1 MGKGPQTRTTIL
13 DTATQI
19 ASSQGLEGLSIGKLA
34 EALAMSKSG
43 IFAHFGSKEDLQ
55 NATLNHAWS
64 IMVAYLRTAH
74 TSVGLERLRA
84 FLHGWLRYLEHS
96 PFEGGCVFMAAS
108 TEQDGRPGKVR
119 DHLVQFVMQAVH
131 ALHEQLE
138 QAQRLG
144 QLRADL
150 SVPQMAFELHA
161 FLQAANNAYQ
171 LSRDATYFELARHA
185 IEERLTLW
193 TAQEAS

>member
-1 MGKGPQTRTTIL
+1 MGKGPQTRTAIL

-34 EALAMSKSG
+34 EALEMSKSG

-55 NATLNHAWS
+55 NATLDHAWS
-64 IMVAYLRTAH
+64 IMAAYLRTAH
-74 TSVGLERLRA
+74 PSVGLERLRA
-84 FLHGWLRYLEHS
+84 FLHGWLQYLEHS

-119 DHLVQFVMQAVH
+119 DHLVQLVMQAVQT
-131 ALHEQLE
+131 LHEQLE

-171 LSRDATYFELARHA
+171 LSRNATYFELARHA
-185 IEERLTLW
+185 IEECLKRW